1 MNRGLA
7 RTVIATSIALAFI
20 GTAQAA
26 LDRMGPIST
35 ASSIGGYPTWFQDK
49 SGLAL
54 EFCDPKNQAE
64 LNGGWCTLIPP
75 NPSTA
80 PETFPT
86 SFFVEHFY
94 FNGSSVI
101 TGGTTKAK
109 LVTAVEAAFANGT
122 QVIPGDQVTFGR
134 IRVDITPAPYSGT
147 YTVYHPFG
155 KWIFPNVPAGGRI
168 RFTQDIG
175 LACVGTFTCTLNTD
189 IGPFLLPSP
198 TPGGGEVGA
207 IPDIQP
213 GQDPYYDILVNTGA
227 TTPSAGTGKKYIA
240 DPARI
245 GPVTG
250 SPLPSFVGS
259 DGVTYNHN
267 VFRVEGPNGFVMH
280 TQDFTL
286 NGRIMTGPMAG
297 QVTGDRASYS
307 QTVAASPTGKKL
319 DVFATGNPGTQG
331 RLPTQPTPSA
341 VPPQLSFFDA
351 PCVGTLN
358 PVTDLLMPPYS
369 APQGATQYQMVNTGN
384 KFWAQA
390 QPSAIPVQV
399 CLEDASARD
408 ANGNAAPVFYLMNV
422 TDEVAITTSTTS
434 GATFDPTNGG
444 TLTVHATSSDTLTPP
459 ILTLAGYGPMT
470 NGAITVTPLAAPPA
484 KVTVLSAE
492 GGTADLI
499 VTTGVGSATTVATP
513 FAANDTAT
521 MFEDCSATSASSCA
535 SPLVISPLA
544 NDTVSGGPIPAGA
557 VVSIAQQ
564 PRLGT
569 AVVNANNTIT
579 YTPNPNVNGSDS
591 IAYSVMLNGAFSN
604 TATILIN
611 ITPVNDPPVAVDD
624 TIGGRVGL
632 ANSFNVIANDTDV
645 DGATDL
651 ANAQIVSWPTQL
663 GPQPVPTNGVVNFTP
678 AATGTYTFTYKAVDK
693 SGATSAN
700 TANVTVTVAVG
711 EAITVAQS
719 LFRSTKTGGTTSVR
733 WTVQG
738 VDSIK
743 QGQVL
748 TIVYNEGTLTSAAG
762 GGSCNGTATN
772 PKCVVGTAL
781 VDQFGNYLYDQVGS
795 PGGAHDPTDTATWA
809 VKPTNVKVFSSSP
822 VLGGSQTSLITFK

>member
-7 RTVIATSIALAFI
+7 RTVIATSIALAFV
-20 GTAQAA
+20 GTANAA

-35 ASSIGGYPTWFQDK
+35 ATAIGGYPTWFQDK

-75 NPSTA
+75 SPATA

-86 SFFVEHFY
+86 NFFVEHFY
-94 FNGSSVI
+94 FNASSVI

-134 IRVDITPAPYSGT
+134 IRVDISPAPYAGD

-155 KWIFPNVPAGGRI
+155 KWIFPDVPAGGRI

-175 LACVGTFTCTLNTD
+175 LACVGTFACTLNTD

-198 TPGGGEVGA
+198 EPGGIEVA
-207 IPDIQP
+207 AVPDLQP
-213 GQDPYYDILVNTGA
+213 GADPFYDILVNTGA
-227 TTPSAGTGKKYIA
+227 TTPSPGTGKKYLA

-250 SPLPSFVGS
+250 SPLPPFLGN
-259 DGVTYNHN
+259 DGVMYDHN
-267 VFRVEGPNGFVMH
+267 SFRVEGPFGFAMH
-280 TQDFTL
+280 STDFTV
-286 NGRIMTGPMAG
+286 NGRLMTGPMAG

-307 QTVAASPTGKKL
+307 QNVAASPTGKKL

-331 RLPTQPTPSA
+331 RLPTQPTPASA
-341 VPPQLSFFDA
+341 PPQLSFFDA
-351 PCVGTLN
+351 PCVGTLD
-358 PVTDLLMPPYS
+358 PVTDLLLPPYS

-390 QPSAIPVQV
+390 QPATVPAQV

-408 ANGNAAPVFYLMNV
+408 TNGNATPVFYLMNV
-422 TDEVAITTSTTS
+422 TDEVAITTSATS
-434 GATFDPTNGG
+434 GATFDPANGG
-444 TLTVHATSSDTLTPP
+444 TLTVRATSSDNLNPP

-470 NGAITVTPLAAPPA
+470 NGAITVSPLAAPPA

-499 VTTGVGSATTVATP
+499 VTTAVGTAQQVATP
-513 FAANDTAT
+513 FAANDTVT
-521 MFEDCSATSASSCA
+521 MNEDCSATPATSCA
-535 SPLVISPLA
+535 TPLVISPLA

-569 AVVNANNTIT
+569 AVVNADNTIT
-579 YTPNPNVNGSDS
+579 YTPNANVNGQDS
-591 IAYSVMLNGAFSN
+591 MAYSVRLNGAFSN
-604 TATILIN
+604 TATILVN
-611 ITPVNDPPVAVDD
+611 ITPVNDAPTAVDD
-624 TIGGRVGL
+624 TIGARVGL
-632 ANSFNVIANDTDV
+632 TNSFNVLQNDIDI

-651 ANAQIVSWPTQL
+651 ANAQIVSWPAEL
-663 GPQPVPTNGVVNFTP
+663 GAQPVPTNGVVTFTP
-678 AATGTYTFTYKAVDK
+678 TTTGTYTFTYKAVDK
-693 SGATSAN
+693 AGAVSAN
-700 TANVTVTVAVG
+700 TANVTVTVSAG
-711 EAITVAQS
+711 EAITVATS
-719 LFRSTKTGGTTSVR
+719 LFKSTKTGGTTSVR

-738 VDSIK
+738 ADSIK

-748 TIVYNEGTLTSAAG
+748 TIVYSQGTLTAAAG
-762 GGSCNGTATN
+762 GGSCNGTAAN

-781 VDQFGNYLYDQVGS
+781 VDQLGNYLYDQVGS
-795 PGGAHDPTDTATWA
+795 PGGAHDPTDAATWA
-809 VKPTNVKVFSSSP
+809 VKPTSVKVFSSSP
-822 VLGGSQTSLITFK
+822 VLGGTQTSIITFK

>member
-7 RTVIATSIALAFI
+7 RTVIATSIALAFV
-20 GTAQAA
+20 GTANAA

-35 ASSIGGYPTWFQDK
+35 ATAIGGYPTWFQDK

-75 NPSTA
+75 SPATA

-86 SFFVEHFY
+86 NFFVEHFY
-94 FNGSSVI
+94 FNASSVI

-134 IRVDITPAPYSGT
+134 IRVDISPAPYAGD

-155 KWIFPNVPAGGRI
+155 KWIFPDVPAGGRI

-175 LACVGTFTCTLNTD
+175 LACVGTFACTLNTD

-198 TPGGGEVGA
+198 EPGGIEVA
-207 IPDIQP
+207 AVPDLQP
-213 GQDPYYDILVNTGA
+213 GADPFYDILVNTGA
-227 TTPSAGTGKKYIA
+227 AKPNPGTGKKYLA
-240 DPARI
+240 DPGRI

-250 SPLPSFVGS
+250 SPLPPFLGN
-259 DGVTYNHN
+259 DGVMYDHN
-267 VFRVEGPNGFVMH
+267 SFRVEGPFGFAMH
-280 TQDFTL
+280 STDFTV
-286 NGRIMTGPMAG
+286 NGRLMTGPMSG
-297 QVTGDRASYS
+297 QVTGDRASYA
-307 QTVAASPTGKKL
+307 QNVAASPTGKKL

-351 PCVGTLN
+351 ACVGTVD
-358 PVTDLLMPPYS
+358 PVTDRLVPPYS

-390 QPSAIPVQV
+390 HPTTIPAQV

-408 ANGNAAPVFYLMNV
+408 ANGNTAPVFFLMNV
-422 TDEVAITTSTTS
+422 TDEVAITSSATS
-434 GATFDPTNGG
+434 GATFDPANGG
-444 TLTVHATSSDTLTPP
+444 TLTVRATSSDNLNPP

-470 NGAITVTPLAAPPA
+470 NGAITIAPLAAPPA

-499 VTTGVGSATTVATP
+499 VTTAVGTAQQVATP
-513 FAANDTAT
+513 FAANDTVT
-521 MFEDCSATSASSCA
+521 MNEDCSATPATSCA
-535 SPLVISPLA
+535 TPLVISPLA

-569 AVVNANNTIT
+569 AVVNANGTIS
-579 YTPNPNVNGSDS
+579 YTPNANVNGQDS
-591 IAYSVMLNGAFSN
+591 IAYSVQLNGAFSN

-611 ITPVNDPPVAVDD
+611 ITPVNDAPTAVDD
-624 TIGGRVGL
+624 AIGARVGL
-632 ANSFNVIANDTDV
+632 TNSFNVLQNDIDI

-651 ANAQIVSWPTQL
+651 ANAQIVTWPTQL
-663 GPQPVPTNGVVNFTP
+663 GAQPVPTNGVVTFTP
-678 AATGTYTFTYKAVDK
+678 TTTGTYTFTYKAVDK
-693 SGATSAN
+693 AGAVSAN
-700 TANVTVTVAVG
+700 TANGTVTVAAG
-711 EAITVAQS
+711 EAITVATS
-719 LFRSTKTGGTTSVR
+719 LFKSTKTGGTTSTR

-748 TIVYNEGTLTSAAG
+748 TIVYNEGTLTAAAG
-762 GGSCNGTATN
+762 GGSCNGTAAN

-781 VDQFGNYLYDQVGS
+781 VDQLGNYLYDQVGT
-795 PGGAHDPTDTATWA
+795 PGGAHDPTDAATWA

-822 VLGGSQTSLITFK
+822 VLGGTQTSLITFK

>member
-7 RTVIATSIALAFI
+7 RTVIATSIALAFV
-20 GTAQAA
+20 GTANAA

-35 ASSIGGYPTWFQDK
+35 ASTIGGYPTWFQDK
-49 SGLAL
+49 TGLAL

-75 NPSTA
+75 TPATA

-86 SFFVEHFY
+86 NFFVEHFY
-94 FNGSSVI
+94 WNGSSVI

-134 IRVDITPAPYSGT
+134 IRVDISPAPYAGT

-155 KWIFPNVPAGGRI
+155 KWIFPDVAAGGRI

-189 IGPFLLPSP
+189 IGPFLLPSA
-198 TPGGGEVGA
+198 TPGGAEVA
-207 IPDIQP
+207 PLPDLQP
-213 GQDPYYDILVNTGA
+213 GADPFYDILVNTGA
-227 TTPSAGTGKKYIA
+227 TTASPGTGKKYIA

-250 SPLPSFVGS
+250 SPLPPFVGN
-259 DGVTYNHN
+259 DGITYDHN
-267 VFRVEGPNGFVMH
+267 AFRIEGPNGFVMH
-280 TQDFTL
+280 TTDFTV
-286 NGRIMTGPMAG
+286 NGRIMTGPLAG
-297 QVTGDRASYS
+297 QVKGDRATYS
-307 QTVAASPTGKKL
+307 QNVAASPTGKKL
-319 DVFATGNPGTQG
+319 DVFATGNPGTSG
-331 RLPTQPTPSA
+331 RLPGQPTPSA
-341 VPPQLSFFDA
+341 VPPLLSFFDA
-351 PCVGTLN
+351 PCVGTLD
-358 PVTDLLMPPYS
+358 PVTDLLLPPYS
-369 APQGATQYQMVNTGN
+369 APQGATQYQMVNAGN

-390 QPSAIPVQV
+390 QPAAIPVQV

-408 ANGNAAPVFYLMNV
+408 VNGNSAPVFYLMNV
-422 TDEVAITTSTTS
+422 TDEVAITTSTTP
-434 GATFDPTNGG
+434 GATYDPANGG

-459 ILTLAGYGPMT
+459 NLTLAGYGPMT

-499 VTTGVGSATTVATP
+499 VTTAVGTAQQVATP
-513 FAANDTAT
+513 FAANDTVT
-521 MFEDCSATSASSCA
+521 MFEDCSPTPASSCA
-535 SPLVISPLA
+535 TPLVISPLA

-579 YTPNPNVNGSDS
+579 YTPNPNVNGQDS

-604 TATILIN
+604 TANIVIN
-611 ITPVNDPPVAVDD
+611 ITPVNDAPVAVDD
-624 TIGGRVGL
+624 TIGARVGL
-632 ANSFNVIANDTDV
+632 TNSFNVIQNDTDV

-651 ANAQIVSWPTQL
+651 ANAQIVTWPAQL
-663 GPQPVPTNGVVNFTP
+663 GAQPVPTNGVVTFTP
-678 AATGTYTFTYKAVDK
+678 TTTGTFTFTYKAVDK
-693 SGATSAN
+693 AGAVSAN
-700 TANVTVTVAVG
+700 AANVTVTVAAG
-711 EAITVAQS
+711 EAIVITKSIFLPAAKKGA
-719 LFRSTKTGGTTSVR
+719 STR
-733 WTVQG
+733 WTVSG
-738 VDSIK
+738 TDSIR

-748 TIVYNEGTLTSAAG
+748 TIVYANGGFTAAAG

-772 PKCVVGTAL
+772 PKCVIGTAL
-781 VDQFGNYLYDQVGS
+781 VDQLGNYLYDVVGTQ
-795 PGGAHDPTDTATWA
+795 GGAKDPTDTATWS
-809 VKPTNVKVFSSSP
+809 VSPTTVKVFSSSP
-822 VLGGSQTSLITFK
+822 VLGGSQTSTITSR